1 MPEPLP
7 RLLAA
12 LRTAAPEL
20 DGTALAE
27 ALWLAAQRAAAE
39 DAGAGPRPVRDPSTD
54 AEDGDGDRS
63 TGRAGRQR
71 PVPPATDPDRT
82 PGRPGGTTP
91 PSRTA
96 PDDARPD
103 GTTARPL
110 HERLPG
116 SATAVHGQAV
126 AAPHSGG
133 LPRAL
138 ELTRALRPWKR
149 RWPEGRGSALDIDA
163 TVDGYARSGELIPVL
178 TAAPERWFDLVLV
191 VDRSPGMRVWT
202 ETVAEFT
209 AVLDRL
215 GAFRTLQVTDL
226 TFDERGAPRA
236 PGPLR
241 AADGRRVVMVVSDC
255 MAEAWRRPEVWH
267 LLRDWA
273 GAHPTALLNPL
284 PTKLWRRGGLNLP
297 TSRFTPAA
305 PGSHRSRV
313 PVEPPA
319 LALAPGSADDGEGAG
334 AGGVEGEWLPVPVL
348 SLTPHSLGRW
358 SHTLM
363 RADPDG
369 CTAVLVPP
377 TGRPTPLGPA
387 RPPATPLPP
396 AERTRRFLRTA
407 SPRAAR
413 LAVLCSAFDRFSLRL
428 LHLVRAQLVPDAA
441 LADVAEVVTS
451 GVFDVVDEGGD
462 LVELVLPPDAQA
474 VLREHLPTHEVWAL
488 HQALDQHLANRGT
501 GRTRLPSVAR
511 GDGEGARSLAA
522 ERAAFARAS
531 RRTLEL
537 LGLAEPEPGADPAAD
552 PGPVVDLPPAPEP
565 YVGHGELLERLAHD
579 VFTDG
584 RRRIVWITAQE
595 GVPGAGRTAL
605 ALAVG
610 HRVAADFPDGVH
622 FVPLRASG
630 RRPVDPLAALLGLL
644 ADMGG
649 KTGEGSSETVRE
661 CADAV
666 LDLLRGRRV
675 LLLLDDVGD
684 DHFVGML
691 AAELP
696 EGCAILVT
704 SRGLPTAG
712 WSNQFVVELPPLAG
726 EDANRLLAAGLQKVG
741 GGKWWPLSLRIL
753 GAALRSPLAEP
764 RTRHL
769 LGEAR
774 DSGAVIG
781 PETAVRHVLDHSVF
795 GLVGV
800 LVRLVEA
807 TTGEFTSA
815 EASAVLDVAPD
826 RVSEHLEG
834 LVNERMLEPA
844 WRGRHAFPTVV
855 YEEIARR
862 PGYDERREL
871 SRARIAEFHRRAA
884 AGFHRARHP
893 DSLLPELL
901 GIVPLAVPH
910 PEVWVPNA
918 LASPAVDADTLL
930 LLQDVGSTPLYR
942 VRFAYAALRH
952 ISSSGTGTGN
962 GPGAAR
968 AVLALASSLYRVG
981 RHEEAWEALHHVS
994 STVLEADS
1002 ATYGHSSLLRA
1013 QLAVA
1018 VRPDRARD
1026 AAVWARVAVARLNR
1040 TSSEYVD
1047 ALLCLEALAAVT
1059 DEDDQLLLVQE
1070 KVIAHLRSWRRH
1082 AEEARA
1088 LVRMAGTQLRLG
1100 RRAEVEA
1107 AAERALAL
1115 LDGADG
1121 PDDAAT
1127 REAALRLRREA
1138 GAPPR
1143 EPIVI
1148 ALRAA
1153 APTRLLAPTVRAL
1166 LADLSFL
1173 GPLGAQAHT
1182 LDDDLVLLVDGA
1194 TPLARLLLALVERLP
1209 LRLDRAAVRLA
1220 VHKGPVL
1227 GDPEDDVGVEYTR
1240 TMLRS
1245 AEFGRVRANYP
1256 DDVVLCVSPEAYE
1269 TLSGEEAAGDGSLAG
1284 TYSPRE
1290 VRSSSGDVVC
1300 VILIPRVDLSAYD
1313 AQLMELAR
1321 VFNELDPDGSTLAG
1335 LVRDALDTVLDPRTT
1350 GRFDPELLTDAERE
1364 RVAGEL
1370 ARALDR
1376 GVFPFRAG
1384 GPGGLLWERPQ
1395 GTVRLGVRVRAYAPP
1410 RIAEALPVLS
1420 EDGTPYLLVYAEDA
1434 RARWSAGLVRGR
1446 YGRLN
1451 PGTTLWL
1458 HRDASFPENVLLSLP
1473 ERIREAILRPSD
1485 DVGRVAELFGRVR
1498 LRTVPG
1504 TALRPLVADQ
1514 ERDRDRDR
1522 DRDRERSMER
1532 VVRLAG
1538 RALRDEGVLL
1548 LAGNPRGRAM
1558 AEALKLPLPPPGS
1571 YLSAPLTRRLPAH
1584 EGRPAV
1590 VVDGV
1595 SWVVAQ
1601 DGDTLASLPPGFPG
1615 LRLR

>member
-1 MPEPLP
+1 MPDPLP

-54 AEDGDGDRS
+54 DEDGDGDRG

-82 PGRPGGTTP
+82 HGRPGGTTP
-91 PSRTA
+91 SPRTA

-138 ELTRALRPWKR
+138 ELTRSLRPWKR

-178 TAAPERWFDLVLV
+178 KAAPERWFDLVLV

-226 TFDERGAPRA
+226 TFDESGAPRA

-297 TSRFTPAA
+297 TTRFTPAA

-319 LALAPGSADDGEGAG
+319 LALAPGGADDGEGA
-334 AGGVEGEWLPVPVL
+334 GEWLPVPVL

-377 TGRPTPLGPA
+377 TGRPTALGPA

-413 LAVLCSAFDRFSLRL
+413 LAVLCSSFDRFSLRL
-428 LHLVRAQLVPDAA
+428 LHLVRARLVPDAA

-474 VLREHLPTHEVWAL
+474 VLREHLPAHEVWAL
-488 HQALDQHLANRGT
+488 HQALDQHLADRGT

-511 GDGEGARSLAA
+511 GGGEGARSLAA

-537 LGLAEPEPGADPAAD
+537 LGLAEPEVSAAGAA
-552 PGPVVDLPPAPEP
+552 VVDLPPAPEP
-565 YVGHGELLERLAHD
+565 YVGHGVLLERLARD

-595 GVPGAGRTAL
+595 RVPGAGRTGL
-605 ALAVG
+605 ALAVA

-622 FVPLRASG
+622 FVSLRASG

-644 ADMGG
+644 ADLGG
-649 KTGEGSSETVRE
+649 DAREGSFATVRE
-661 CADAV
+661 SVDAV
-666 LDLLRGRRV
+666 LDLLRGRRI
-675 LLLLDDVGD
+675 LLVLDDVGD
-684 DHFVGML
+684 DHFLGML
-691 AAELP
+691 ATELP
-696 EGCAILVT
+696 EGCAVLVT

-712 WSNQFVVELPPLAG
+712 WSDRFVVELPPLTGEYAG
-726 EDANRLLAAGLQKVG
+726 RLLAAGPVEG
-741 GGKWWPLSLRIL
+741 DWWPFSLRVL
-753 GAALRSPLAEP
+753 RAALDSSDRNVVLRA
-764 RTRHL
+764 RHL
-769 LGEAR
+769 VADAMADGT
-774 DSGAVIG
+774 AVD
-781 PETAVRHVLDHSVF
+781 PETAVRNTLDDSVS
-795 GLVGV
+795 GRV
-800 LVRLVEA
+800 LVRLA
-807 TTGEFTSA
+807 GITADEFTTE
-815 EASAVLDVAPD
+815 EAAAALNIGPD
-826 RVSEHLEG
+826 RITRHLDELVAEG
-834 LVNERMLEPA
+834 LLEPA
-844 WRGRHAFPTVV
+844 RRGRYAFSSLVH
-855 YEEIARR
+855 EEIARQS
-862 PGYDERREL
+862 GYEERREL
-871 SRARIAEFHRRAA
+871 SRARIREFHRRAA
-884 AGFHRARHP
+884 AGFYREHHP
-893 DSLLPELL
+893 DSILPELL
-901 GIVPLAVPH
+901 GIEPLAAPH
-910 PEVWVPNA
+910 PAVWVSNA
-918 LASPAVDADTLL
+918 LAFPAVDADTLL
-930 LLQDVGSTPLYR
+930 LLQDVGSTPVYR
-942 VRFAYAALRH
+942 VRFAHAALRH
-952 ISSSGTGTGN
+952 VDGN
-962 GPGAAR
+962 RPGPATAR
-968 AVLALASSLYRVG
+968 ALLALASSLDRVG
-981 RHEEAWEALHHVS
+981 QHEEAWETLHQVS
-994 STVLEADS
+994 STVLRAD
-1002 ATYGHSSLLRA
+1002 AETYGHTALLQA
-1013 QLAVA
+1013 QLALA
-1018 VRPDRARD
+1018 IRPNRAQD
-1026 AAVWARVAVARLNR
+1026 APTKARAAFARFER
-1040 TSSEYVD
+1040 TTSSELLD
-1047 ALLCLEALAAVT
+1047 ALRCLEHALALTGEDHERLAVQWKLISRLQ
-1059 DEDDQLLLVQE
+1059 DRG
-1070 KVIAHLRSWRRH
+1070 HR
-1082 AEEARA
+1082 AEEAQV
-1088 LVRMAGTQLRLG
+1088 LVRIADTQLRLG
-1100 RRAEVEA
+1100 RPAEVEA
-1107 AAERALAL
+1107 AVDRALVL
-1115 LDGADG
+1115 LDAVEG

-1127 REAALRLRREA
+1127 REAALRLRHEA
-1138 GAPPR
+1138 SAPPR

-1153 APTRLLAPTVRAL
+1153 TPTRLLAPAVRAL

-1173 GPLGAQAHT
+1173 GPLGAQAYT

-1194 TPLARLLLALVERLP
+1194 TPVARLLLALVERLP

-1227 GDPEDDVGVEYTR
+1227 GDPGDDVGVEYTR

-1284 TYSPRE
+1284 AYSPRE

-1321 VFNELDPDGSTLAG
+1321 VFNELDRDGSMLAG

-1395 GTVRLGVRVRAYAPP
+1395 ETVRLGVRVRTYAPP
-1410 RIAEALPVLS
+1410 RVAEALPALS

-1434 RARWSAGLVRGR
+1434 RARWSAGLVRARDGR
-1446 YGRLN
+1446 VN

-1485 DVGRVAELFGRVR
+1485 DVARVAELFGRVR
-1498 LRTVPG
+1498 FRTVPG

-1522 DRDRERSMER
+1522 SLER

-1538 RALRDEGVLL
+1538 RALRDVGVLL

-1558 AEALKLPLPPPGS
+1558 AEALKLPVPPPGS

-1601 DGDTLASLPPGFPG
+1601 DGDILASLPPGFPG